1 MLQNYS
7 RYRVLQ
13 EFFDF
18 PRKGFQMREVSRRVK
33 LAQVS
38 VINHLKALQKEGLII
53 KEKKGV
59 YAAFR
64 ANRENEYFKALKLQ
78 NLLLRIHTSGLSSFL
93 DEKLK
98 PNCIVL
104 FGSASRGEDTETS
117 DIDIFIQSE
126 EAKINLY
133 KYEKTLNRKINLLF
147 EPKLT
152 ALSKE
157 LLNNIINGQVLYGY
171 LKVF

>member
-1 MLQNYS
+1 MLQNYN
-7 RYRVLQ
+7 RYKLLQ

-18 PRKGFQMREVSRRVK
+18 PRKNFQMRELSRNVK
-33 LAQVS
+33 LAQPS
-38 VINHLKALQKEGLII
+38 VINHLKALQKEGLVI

-59 YAAFR
+59 YSTYR
-64 ANRENEYFKALKLQ
+64 GNRESEDFKLLKNQ
-78 NLLLRIHTSGLSSFL
+78 NLVWRICRSGLLSFL

-104 FGSASRGEDTETS
+104 FGSAARGEDTETS
-117 DIDIFIQSE
+117 DIDLFIQSE
-126 EAKINLY
+126 EIALDLKEF
-133 KYEKTLNRKINLLF
+133 EKSLNRKIKILF
-147 EPKLT
+147 ET
-152 ALSKE
+152 NINALGKE

>member
-18 PRKGFQMREVSRRVK
+18 PRKDFQMRELSRRIR

-38 VINHLKALQKEGLII
+38 VINHLKALQKDELII
-53 KEKKGV
+53 KEKKGL
-59 YAAFR
+59 YSTYR
-64 ANRENEYFKALKLQ
+64 ANKENEDFKILKKQ
-78 NLLLRIHTSGLSSFL
+78 NIIWRMHKCGLISFL

-117 DIDIFIQSE
+117 DIDLFIQAE
-126 EAKINLY
+126 ETELNLE
-133 KYEKTLNRKINLLF
+133 KYEKVLNRKIKLF
-147 EPKLT
+147 FEQKIT
-152 ALSKE
+152 NLSKE
-157 LLNNIINGQVLYGY
+157 LLNNIINGQITYGY

>member
-1 MLQNYS
+1 M
-7 RYRVLQ
+7 Q

-18 PRKGFQMREVSRRVK
+18 SRKDFQMREISRRIN

-38 VINHLKALQKEGLII
+38 VISHLEALNKEGLIL
-53 KEKKGV
+53 KEKKGI
-59 YAAFR
+59 YSTFR
-64 ANRENEYFKALKLQ
+64 ANRDSEDFKLLKKQ
-78 NLLLRIHTSGLSSFL
+78 NLVWRIHKCGLISLL

-117 DIDIFIQSE
+117 DIDIFIQAE
-126 EAKINLY
+126 ETELDLK
-133 KYEKTLNRKINLLF
+133 KYEGVLSRRIKLFF
-147 EPKLT
+147 EPELN
-152 ALSKE
+152 ALSRE
-157 LLNNIINGQVLYGY
+157 LLNNIINGQVIYGY